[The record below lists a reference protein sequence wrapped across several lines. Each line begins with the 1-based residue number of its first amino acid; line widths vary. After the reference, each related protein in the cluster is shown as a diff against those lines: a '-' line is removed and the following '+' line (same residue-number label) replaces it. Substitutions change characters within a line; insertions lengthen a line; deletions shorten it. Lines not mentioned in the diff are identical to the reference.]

1 MVDGLMRL
9 MEGDDTGPINI
20 GNPGK
25 ARNIPPLHKTKPNPT
40 NLLNLLLCVWIFVF
54 SGEFTMVELAETV
67 KEVRVWFLDW
77 YE

>member
-1 MVDGLMRL
+1 

-25 ARNIPPLHKTKPNPT
+25 ARNIPPFDKTQPNKS
-40 NLLNLLLCVWIFVF
+40 LELMLCVRLFGF

-67 KEVRVWFLDW
+67 KEVRVWFLDMI
-77 YE
+77 

>member
-25 ARNIPPLHKTKPNPT
+25 VRNIPPLDKTQPNQS
-40 NLLNLLLCVWIFVF
+40 LELMLCVRLFGF

-67 KEVRVWFLDW
+67 KEVRVWFLDMI
-77 YE
+77 